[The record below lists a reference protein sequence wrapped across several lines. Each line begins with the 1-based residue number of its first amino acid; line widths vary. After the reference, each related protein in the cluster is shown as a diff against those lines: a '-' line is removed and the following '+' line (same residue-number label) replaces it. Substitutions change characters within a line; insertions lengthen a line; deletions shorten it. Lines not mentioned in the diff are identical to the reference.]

1 MGRGYRDRWAAQ
13 RACQQWAEPGAWGDD
28 ITWQLGEPVYWYQV
42 ENAGSQGFNVV
53 RYEAGE
59 VPHEKFGS
67 VPF

>member
-1 MGRGYRDRWAAQ
+1 MFRAPDRRRAQ
-13 RACQQWAEPGAWGDD
+13 AQCDFLAEPAQWGDD
-28 ITWQLGEPVYWYQV
+28 ITFQLGEPVYWYQV

>member
-1 MGRGYRDRWAAQ
+1 MFRAPDRRRAQ
-13 RACQQWAEPGAWGDD
+13 AQCDFLAEPAQWGDD
-28 ITWQLGEPVYWYQV
+28 ITFQLGEPIYWYRV
-42 ENAGSQGFNVV
+42 ERRPGVWAVV